1 MLASI
6 VFLRSTDHL
15 AVLIGSIGHRSPSTG
30 SLFGPE
36 IIIWDPKHATEAQ
49 CVTRI
54 SLAGLR
60 SGAPS
65 VPDLGEVRSWSGPVL
80 PAQSEVQ
87 VRSGF

>member
-60 SGAPS
+60 SQIMFSSPNKLPIG
-65 VPDLGEVRSWSGPVL
+65 GER
-80 PAQSEVQ
+80 
-87 VRSGF
+87 